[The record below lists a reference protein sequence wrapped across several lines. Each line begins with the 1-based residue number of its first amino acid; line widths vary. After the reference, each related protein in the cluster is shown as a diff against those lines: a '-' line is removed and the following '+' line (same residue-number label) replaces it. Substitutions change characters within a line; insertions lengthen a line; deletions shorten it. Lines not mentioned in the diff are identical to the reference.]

1 MNEDQV
7 TTDGGSAS
15 RRALLLGAG
24 AVGATVLAAC
34 ANDDSGTTPNNKPL
48 TTAPQTTA
56 PADPGG
62 NSGGDALAQTSD
74 IPEGGGKIFAN
85 QTVVVTQPTKGKFKA
100 FSSTCT
106 HMGCPVGNVSG
117 GTINCDCHGSKYS
130 IADGSVKNGPATKP
144 LVEKNITVEGE
155 NIKLG

>member
-7 TTDGGSAS
+7 TPDAGSAS

-24 AVGATVLAAC
+24 AVGATTVLAAC
-34 ANDDSGTTPNNKPL
+34 GNDDTITTPNNKPL
-48 TTAPQTTA
+48 TTAPATT
-56 PADPGG
+56 PADPPAG
-62 NSGGDALAQTSD
+62 GGDALTKTSE

-106 HMGCPVGNVSG
+106 HMGCPVGNISG

-130 IADGSVKNGPATKP
+130 IADGSVKNGPATKG
-144 LVEKNITVEGE
+144 LAEKNITVDGGD
-155 NIKLG
+155 IKLG